1 MDTLEKIT
9 TACAWFLGRN
19 SSSKDAVKVTTTVKW
34 ADWKEKNFSPV
45 MAVLWYSEVHK
56 SNDGY
61 DTFLI
66 PPPETWIEKVASYL
80 EVSESWVTKF
90 ADQCYSNS
98 LEKYTIS
105 ISFTGYSHDGSM
117 LKNPKVSFERTQIPP
132 EDVLPEALRCIELYG
147 PRDEQ
152 RKIPYWTKNPPV
164 KLYEGKLTAAAY
176 DLFSAMN
183 ALEK

>member
-9 TACAWFLGRN
+9 TACTWFLGRN
-19 SSSKDAVKVTTTVKW
+19 SSSKDAVKVTTAVKW
-34 ADWKEKNFSPV
+34 ADWKEKNFSPA

-66 PPPETWIEKVASYL
+66 PPPETWISKVASYL
-80 EVSESWVTKF
+80 DVPEAWVIKF
-90 ADQCYSNS
+90 VDQCYSNS
-98 LEKYTIS
+98 LESYTIS
-105 ISFTGYSHDGSM
+105 VSFSGYSHDGTR
-117 LKNPKVSFERTQIPP
+117 LKNPKVSWEKSQISL
-132 EDVLPEALRCIELYG
+132 EDVLPEVISCTELYG
-147 PRDEQ
+147 PRDEP

-164 KLYEGKLTAAAY
+164 KLYEEKLVSATY

-183 ALEK
+183 SSEK